1 MYEIWLMLNI
11 VYEIALPLWPGLLAL
26 LVVWLVLLAKA
37 RGPALGRQGGP
48 ALVLGAAAAA
58 LLFVGLP
65 SLTQSSLGNLGYWVD
80 WAFVAAVAVAG
91 GVAVGLLLWPL
102 LALLRG
108 GRAA

>member
-1 MYEIWLMLNI
+1 
-11 VYEIALPLWPGLLAL
+11 
-26 LVVWLVLLAKA
+26 
-37 RGPALGRQGGP
+37 
-48 ALVLGAAAAA
+48 
-58 LLFVGLP
+58 VGLP

-108 GRAA
+108 GRVG